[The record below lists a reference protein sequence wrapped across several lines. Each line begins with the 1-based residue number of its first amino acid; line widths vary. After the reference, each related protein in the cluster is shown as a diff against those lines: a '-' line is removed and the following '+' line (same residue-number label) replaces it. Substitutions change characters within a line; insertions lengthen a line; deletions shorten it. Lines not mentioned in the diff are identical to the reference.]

1 MGEVVS
7 AASYASTVEHMTFH
21 KTDHHRN
28 AIAYEVAGLT
38 WLAAAQPTGAAIV
51 EVLDH
56 GNGWLTEP
64 ELFPVHPTRKAA
76 EEFGRRLAHTHA
88 AGASHLGA
96 APDGFTPDGGYI
108 GRAPLPLPC
117 EHIDSWGEFYA
128 RYRIEPYMD
137 SLDADARAIM
147 SALVDR
153 LASGVF
159 DHDQPALVTYPA
171 ARTHGDMWS
180 GNLMWTSEG
189 VVLIDPAAQGG
200 HAEEDL
206 ACLSVFG
213 APFTNEIRAT
223 YNEESPLADGWQER
237 IGLHQLH
244 MLIVHCFLF
253 GGGYVGKTVE
263 VARRYL

>member
-1 MGEVVS
+1 MDEVVS
-7 AASYASTVEHMTFH
+7 AASYASTVRYMTFR
-21 KTDHHRN
+21 KTDHHKN
-28 AIAYEVAGLT
+28 AIDYEVAGLR
-38 WLAAAQPTGAAIV
+38 WLAAAQPAGAAIV

-64 ELFPVHPTRKAA
+64 ELSPIRPTREAA

-108 GRAPLPLPC
+108 GRAPLRLSS

-128 RYRIEPYMD
+128 HQRIEPYLD
-137 SLDADARAIM
+137 SLDADARAII
-147 SALVDR
+147 SKLVDR

-159 DHDQPALVTYPA
+159 DHDQPALVTDPA

-180 GNLMWTSEG
+180 GNLMWTSDG

-206 ACLSVFG
+206 ASLSVFG
-213 APFTNEIRAT
+213 APFTNEIRAA
-223 YNEESPLADGWQER
+223 YDEESPLADGWQER
-237 IGLHQLH
+237 VGLHQLH

-253 GGGYVGKTVE
+253 GGGYVGETVE